1 MTNFLVP
8 NNKKEKQ
15 EKVMFN
21 LRCHPNALHILTETL
36 LTFGKV
42 PAFISKPIS
51 TVNGRI

>member
-8 NNKKEKQ
+8 NNKKNQ

-36 LTFGKV
+36 LTFEKV
-42 PAFISKPIS
+42 PAFISKPIG